1 MFYRLKYNSEFE
13 AHQNEKEEGRCV
25 RAIDPTKSQPKDDGD
40 ERLFAFSVKIKNFL
54 LFRQL
59 VSNQTVW
66 KKSLKKEKLF

>member
-1 MFYRLKYNSEFE
+1 MFYRLKYNPEFE

-25 RAIDPTKSQPKDDGD
+25 RARDPTKSQPKDDGD

-59 VSNQTVW
+59 VSNQTV
-66 KKSLKKEKLF
+66 